1 MRWLILRILSV
12 YVMLAALCCIAIVMG
27 RLQPIPRRLAILHLN
42 DCQLPCWMGII
53 PGQTRF
59 NEAKERVM
67 QGFKNALA
75 TDGQHDRAMWS
86 SINDP
91 DAVQIYIYAMRPQ
104 PDDHDPVIQ
113 HISVMLWDTGGD
125 NIKVGDLIN
134 VIGYP
139 TSTASVDHRGVQ
151 NSYLVFENMS
161 FHLTVSTNEI
171 VSCNP
176 ITKVSEIRTIG
187 VNSAGIPERFRQPW
201 HGFRSCYPL
210 LKGSSG

>member
-12 YVMLAALCCIAIVMG
+12 YIILTALCGMAMVIG
-27 RLQPIPRRLAILHLN
+27 RLQPIPTRLATLRLT
-42 DCQLPCWMGII
+42 DCKLPCWMGIV

-59 NEAKERVM
+59 NEAKKRVI
-67 QGFKNALA
+67 QGFKNATA
-75 TDGQHDRAMWS
+75 TDGQHDRAVWS
-86 SINDP
+86 SINDSN
-91 DAVQIYIYAMRPQ
+91 AVQIFIYAIRPQ
-104 PDDHDPVIQ
+104 PDEDNPLIQ

-134 VIGYP
+134 LIGYP
-139 TSTASVDHRGVQ
+139 TSTASIDHRSAQ
-151 NSYLVFENMS
+151 NSYLVFDNMS
-161 FHLTVSTNEI
+161 FHLTVSTNEM

-201 HGFRSCYPL
+201 RGFRSCYPL